1 MPIAILVAKNEGD
14 FRSGKGRLAL
24 TMSQA
29 AGHLGVHHKT
39 FEGFE
44 QEGRIVPWPE
54 RLGPFKLYPA
64 DDVEKLKEER
74 ARQKQRIF

>member
-14 FRSGKGRLAL
+14 FRSRTGRLAM

-29 AGHLGVHHKT
+29 AAHLGVHHKT

-44 QEGRIVPWPE
+44 QEGRIEPWPE
-54 RLGPFKLYPA
+54 RLGPFKLYLA
-64 DDVEKLKEER
+64 DEVEKLKEER
-74 ARQKQRIF
+74 AREKMRVY